1 MMNND
6 DPITAFRAGSDVLP
20 YASAAFIVIA
30 VVLPIYFYPGFFLS
44 GYLNFLPFVIL
55 TMFIMAYNIVQY
67 RKRAVI
73 EVYVDMLRIITSKKS
88 VKMRFDEVKSITK
101 EASYGKKLFVVHTK
115 NGRSVALYDRRLM
128 IIKTTLLEYIED
140 RVREQRK

>member
-1 MMNND
+1 MNND
-6 DPITAFRAGSDVLP
+6 EPITAFRAGSDLLP

-55 TMFIMAYNIVQY
+55 TMFIVAYNMVQY

-73 EVYVDMLRIITSKKS
+73 EIYIDMLRIITSKKS

-101 EASYGKKLFVVHTK
+101 ETSYGKKLFVVHTK
-115 NGRSVALYDRRLM
+115 NGRSVALYDRKLM

-140 RVREQRK
+140 RVREQTK